1 MVHMGALL
9 RTIIQLIWGLW
20 LGGLVM
26 LFFAV
31 QALFDTFP
39 QRHDIAGQGASA
51 IFHVFGYF
59 HLALAAA
66 ALLLI
71 FGWRMMGPGRFK
83 IAMFVLFA
91 LAAVAAVYVTAVLTP
106 HLEQLRQ
113 AGATQ
118 SEKFRQLHGLSMGIF
133 LIETLLVFIAGLL
146 LPGATHR
153 TDQAPASVRPQSS

>member
-1 MVHMGALL
+1 MNHLL
-9 RTIIQLIWGLW
+9 RAIIQLVWGLW

-51 IFHVFGYF
+51 IFHVFAYF
-59 HLALAAA
+59 QLALAAA
-66 ALLLI
+66 ALLSV

-91 LAAVAAVYVTAVLTP
+91 LATLAAIYVTTVSTQ
-106 HLEQLRQ
+106 LEQLRQ
-113 AGATQ
+113 VGETQ

-133 LIETLLVFIAGLL
+133 LLETLLVFVAGLL

-153 TDQAPASVRPQSS
+153 TDQAPASDRPQSS